1 MDSLGLNI
9 SDWWLCVKGHQIC
22 PPWAF
27 FLLKKAS
34 QRGKA
39 SKSGVER
46 KNRQIHLQVVP
57 KMREPPGKSATK
69 LLFLQESVSCYQ
81 KINFFLLLKVSSKN
95 RIWSDWTKK
104 FEIIFTHSVCLWLLY
119 TECLC
124 KNTFF

>member
-1 MDSLGLNI
+1 MIGD
-9 SDWWLCVKGHQIC
+9 CVLRGTKYA
-22 PPWAF
+22 PLEPF
-27 FLLKKAS
+27 FLLKKDS

-81 KINFFLLLKVSSKN
+81 KINFFFVIES
-95 RIWSDWTKK
+95 
-104 FEIIFTHSVCLWLLY
+104 EQ
-119 TECLC
+119 
-124 KNTFF
+124 